1 MYHEKILK
9 IIIAHGG
16 VPQKAIAKRLNKKD
30 AASFFARLYRKNVNF
45 NLFVRFLD
53 HLNYEVVFQP
63 KGRNLPDYS
72 YRITWDDY
80 KDLP

>member
-1 MYHEKILK
+1 MNHEKILR

-16 VPQKAIAKRLNKKD
+16 VSQKAIAKKLNKED
-30 AASFFARLYRKNVNF
+30 AKSYFARLYRKNMNF
-45 NLFVRFLD
+45 NLFVQFLD